1 MRRKTILD
9 WPLFLA
15 SLCAL
20 AQGAC
25 GKPKDEENQIL
36 DGIEVIRAD
45 PSDAPLKGLSAEQ
58 RARFLAGD
66 TKFDEAART
75 SQGLGPLFIRSR
87 CSACHEDD
95 TRGPGSVQK
104 FAVVEADGYTPGDQS
119 ALVYGHT
126 TRNQLAAG
134 AVTGVTP
141 PEGTKV
147 STRFGPAVFGRGYIE
162 AVDDGA
168 IEDNARNQEAR
179 TDGISGRIN
188 YVTYHSQP
196 NPLSQTHRYAAGAS
210 NLIGRFGVK
219 ARIAVIDDFV
229 ADAYQ
234 GDMGLTSPM
243 RPEELPNP
251 DGLTDD
257 DKPGPD
263 ISLEQVELVADYVR
277 VIDIPKRAAAEASAL
292 RLFAQTR
299 CDVCHTPALPTRADY
314 PIPQLAGIDAPIYS
328 DLLIHDMGTEL
339 ADGLT
344 DESAGSRE
352 WRTAPLMGL
361 RHLRSYLHDGRATTV
376 AQAIE
381 AHAGPGSEANDSIER
396 YRGLSDE
403 DREALLS
410 FVDSL

>member
-25 GKPKDEENQIL
+25 GKPKDEENQAL

-45 PSDAPLKGLSAEQ
+45 PSDAPLRGLSAEQ

-66 TKFDEAART
+66 AKFDEAARA

-162 AVDDGA
+162 AVDDDA

-251 DGLTDD
+251 DGLADD

-277 VIDIPKRAAAEASAL
+277 VIDIPKRAAAEANAL
-292 RLFAQTR
+292 RLFEQTR
-299 CDVCHTPALPTRADY
+299 CDVCHTPSLPTRADY